1 MITLEELKER
11 LMMLDEVI
19 LVERLQLTSEDIV
32 NRFEDLIDSNYNE
45 LSGDFDE
52 QTPWDN
58 DQL

>member
-19 LVERLQLTSEDIV
+19 LVERLEITSEDIV

-58 DQL
+58 D

>member
-11 LMMLDEVI
+11 LMMLDEVM

-32 NRFEDLIDSNYNE
+32 NRFEDLIESNYNE

-58 DQL
+58 D

>member
-11 LMMLDEVI
+11 LMMLDEVM

-58 DQL
+58 D

>member
-58 DQL
+58 D

>member
-32 NRFEDLIDSNYNE
+32 NRFEDLIESNYNE

-58 DQL
+58 D

>member
-11 LMMLDEVI
+11 LMMLDEVM

-32 NRFEDLIDSNYNE
+32 NRFEDLIESNYNE

-52 QTPWDN
+52 QTPWD
-58 DQL
+58 